1 MPLFFDLDIVFCFIS
16 LATENVEEML
26 KEEFKI
32 LLDNISS
39 TKEMTNEEASEVIH
53 WLLSLCYLD
62 ESWIRTFCEQV
73 KDEKDYVAALKYTTN
88 FLEKPISQYIKDQ
101 NGDITD
107 LIDLTFLAHGKIKG
121 PLVPCSLYHMND
133 HVRSI
138 TLYEPW
144 GCALHAT
151 AAYGILTGTINVDMV
166 RYLLIP
172 IYLNIYLNIYL
183 FIYLFFLRYTDTV
196 LPATPTD
203 WNTLP
208 RDDTLIPQV
217 FFSHECDDGP
227 AWEMLRELL
236 RRFGGNPRGL
246 IIPYFRVPGE
256 PALPE
261 IQLWAL
267 CHSVGILGWRF
278 KKHFRIHVAACL
290 TPNDRSILTT
300 DLFPCVHPLSTVRC
314 SQYCV
319 VPIWHPSLRDDVTM
333 CIPYFVEQPE
343 NIVFEVLQRLL
354 H

>member
-39 TKEMTNEEASEVIH
+39 TKEMTNEEASEVIN
-53 WLLSLCYLD
+53 WLRSLCNLD

-73 KDEKDYVAALKYTTN
+73 KDVKDYVAALIYTIN
-88 FLEKPISQYIKDQ
+88 FLHQHISQYINDH

-107 LIDLTFLAHGKIKG
+107 PIDLTFLAHGKVKG
-121 PLVPCSLYHMND
+121 PLVPCSLYHLNG
-133 HVRSI
+133 HVESI

-217 FFSHECDDGP
+217 CFSHECDNGP
-227 AWEMLRELL
+227 ALEMLRELL
-236 RRFGGNPRGL
+236 RRLGGNTRGL
-246 IIPYFRVPGE
+246 IIPYFRVQGE

-261 IQLWAL
+261 MQLWAL
-267 CHSVGILGWRF
+267 CHSVGILGGTLS
-278 KKHFRIHVAACL
+278 KDFRIHVAACL
-290 TPNDRSILTT
+290 TPNDGSILTT
-300 DLFPCVHPLSTVRC
+300 DLFPCVRPLPTVC
-314 SQYCV
+314 CGQYCV
-319 VPIWHPSLRDDVTM
+319 VRIWHPSLSDNVTM
-333 CIPYFVEQPE
+333 CIPNFVKLAED
-343 NIVFEVLQRLL
+343 IVFEVLQSLL
-354 H
+354 